1 MKISTHRKQNKTRH
15 KRDYDK
21 MKLNRKSN
29 KLVMNILKK
38 HHGEL
43 NMELKNDKFISF
55 MYDSCKSAYEESCN
69 TDYSIAYRPVN
80 TDEFSRLQSSF
91 FMDQIFVDEIRKKLN
106 FCYNSSITV
115 KNKTFYITFYTNL
128 NQKINFDKYM
138 KKISL
143 LICLCLSYVRDDE
156 PMTYNITMYATDMKK
171 GLYSG
176 FKNIIESKHVN
187 SGYYYYDPTTS
198 QGNIVLFRK
207 EEWFKV
213 LVHELFHN
221 LNLDFQSKKICY
233 KSMFSDVFFV
243 QSEML
248 LNEAFV
254 EFWARTIN
262 CGIIAYLN
270 VPNITL
276 EEFKPIY
283 NLNIN
288 IETLFSMHQAIH
300 LLDIFGLTYEQ
311 IIDPSLKASTS
322 ILYRENTNA
331 FVYYI
336 VTSIFMYNFD
346 KTIQWFTNNEFDMLK
361 YNKSER
367 EVMIFNY
374 YLKSLVANKKYLH
387 TMKKI
392 KTDMLENTGLR
403 MTIFE
408 MDV

>member
-1 MKISTHRKQNKTRH
+1 
-15 KRDYDK
+15 
-21 MKLNRKSN
+21 
-29 KLVMNILKK
+29 
-38 HHGEL
+38 
-43 NMELKNDKFISF
+43 
-55 MYDSCKSAYEESCN
+55 MYN
-69 TDYSIAYRPVN
+69 
-80 TDEFSRLQSSF
+80 DEF
-91 FMDQIFVDEIRKKLN
+91 K
-106 FCYNSSITV
+106 
-115 KNKTFYITFYTNL
+115 
-128 NQKINFDKYM
+128 
-138 KKISL
+138 
-143 LICLCLSYVRDDE
+143 
-156 PMTYNITMYATDMKK
+156 
-171 GLYSG
+171 
-176 FKNIIESKHVN
+176 ES
-187 SGYYYYDPTTS
+187 
-198 QGNIVLFRK
+198 NIVVYRK
-207 EEWFKV
+207 EEWFKT
-213 LVHELFHN
+213 LIHELCHN
-221 LNLDFQSKKICY
+221 FNLDFDSSKISFRTFFQDTFY
-233 KSMFSDVFFV
+233 IDSSFLLSESFS
-243 QSEML
+243 EY
-248 LNEAFV
+248 
-254 EFWARTIN
+254 WARTIN